1 MRFPD
6 TVAILRAA
14 GTDAYGNPGASWD
27 TPETVATVAGFFNG
41 KRDTCYLPATA
52 RNPRPYGMPPFAQV
66 LDDASIAAVVSYI
79 RNAWGNRAEPVSQLQ
94 VMRAR

>member
-1 MRFPD
+1 VRFPD

-27 TPETVATVAGFFNG
+27 TPETVATVAGFLNG

-52 RNPRPYGMPPFAQV
+52 PV
-66 LDDASIAAVVSYI
+66 LKGDRLSIAPYTYAIDGKPEPARSPSRVVLI
-79 RNAWGNRAEPVSQLQ
+79 RVKLTQLEGS
-94 VMRAR
+94 